1 MLFLLFTNFLNLT
14 KKLLLKSSIYFLG
27 PNIGPNLAN
36 KVRQVSK
43 TCDKYISPVDT
54 HINHH
59 DLTLKE
65 FETAYKSLKRN
76 KASGIDD
83 INSNIVLDFYEELK
97 TPLFHIFRAWLSE
110 GFFPDE
116 MKIAKVSPIFKEGNN
131 LQTENYRSISVLPVF
146 SMIFNKIIYNR
157 LYNYFVKKQASFPK
171 TIWLSI

>member
-14 KKLLLKSSIYFLG
+14 KKLLLKSSIYFLD

-36 KVRQVSK
+36 KVPQVSK

-54 HINHH
+54 HRNHH

-65 FETAYKSLKRN
+65 FETAHKSLKRN

-97 TPLFHIFRAWLSE
+97 THYFIFFE
-110 GFFPDE
+110 PG
-116 MKIAKVSPIFKEGNN
+116 
-131 LQTENYRSISVLPVF
+131 
-146 SMIFNKIIYNR
+146 
-157 LYNYFVKKQASFPK
+157 
-171 TIWLSI
+171 